1 MSMDS
6 IMVQR
11 VPNMIDLGKKKGY
24 SCWLRLHARTHV
36 SSGLAVMHEAK
47 V

>member
-6 IMVQR
+6 ITVQR

-24 SCWLRLHARTHV
+24 SWWLPARSHV
-36 SSGLAVMHEAK
+36 SSGSAVMHEAK